1 MVTAFA
7 SIGRLERVT
16 LAERVYSELRNLL
29 MAGELAPGQKLS
41 LRSIAETLGVSMMPV
56 REAVTRLAADQAL
69 EVLPNRGVSV
79 PLMTRAQFQ
88 EVTAVRIAIEGF
100 AAEQAAL
107 RRSEANLAAIR
118 DLYDAFRLEAERARP
133 HLDRTV

>member
-1 MVTAFA
+1 MATAFA
-7 SIGRLERVT
+7 SIGRLERVI

-41 LRSIAETLGVSMMPV
+41 LRSVAETLGVSMMPV

-69 EVLPNRGVSV
+69 EVLFNRAVSV

-88 EVTAVRIAIEGF
+88 DLTTVWSAIEGV
-100 AAEQAAL
+100 ATEQAAL
-107 RRSEANLAAIR
+107 RR
-118 DLYDAFRLEAERARP
+118 
-133 HLDRTV
+133 